1 MRIPWK
7 IRFIMGQLNWSTLRK
22 VSQILRKPSR
32 YYGSLVDLALRK
44 NVQRPWRFVFRDGNQ
59 MKVSHFMSSYIFREI
74 FIDKC
79 YDEALEAL
87 SIGAPRILEIGG
99 NTGFFTLRAKAL
111 IPNARITS
119 YEPEPSNYMAFLDL
133 INENNLLDV
142 VVHCEAMGAKDGI
155 ITLHLNDKNIGG
167 HSTVKSFDSGRA
179 EAVPMISLDRLLE
192 DHPYFDL
199 VKLDCEGAEYDILKS
214 IQAEHAA
221 KLPKL
226 VFETDGSEA
235 RKKALFD
242 HLESLGYQIRASSS
256 LYIAEL

>member
-1 MRIPWK
+1 ML
-7 IRFIMGQLNWSTLRK
+7 GQLNWSTYRK
-22 VSQILRKPSR
+22 ASQILRKPSR
-32 YYGSLVDLALRK
+32 YYGSLLDLAFRK

-111 IPNARITS
+111 IPNARI
-119 YEPEPSNYMAFLDL
+119 
-133 INENNLLDV
+133 
-142 VVHCEAMGAKDGI
+142 

-179 EAVPMISLDRLLE
+179 ETVPMISLDRPLRTTR
-192 DHPYFDL
+192 
-199 VKLDCEGAEYDILKS
+199 IS
-214 IQAEHAA
+214 I
-221 KLPKL
+221 
-226 VFETDGSEA
+226 
-235 RKKALFD
+235 
-242 HLESLGYQIRASSS
+242 
-256 LYIAEL
+256 